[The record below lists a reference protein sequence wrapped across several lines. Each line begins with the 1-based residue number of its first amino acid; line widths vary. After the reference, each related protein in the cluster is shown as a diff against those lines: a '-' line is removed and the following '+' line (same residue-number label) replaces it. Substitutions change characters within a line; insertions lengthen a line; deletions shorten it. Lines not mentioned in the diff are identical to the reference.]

1 MPQKINIPLLKSL
14 VKSAPPETEQEIAD
28 SELTG
33 LLVKHLPS
41 GSIRFYSQVARGR
54 RETIA
59 HALGS
64 GRRAVQRVG
73 EGTLY
78 PIDAIDVLDRHKADI
93 SLTWVRR
100 ECVRLRGKVLDG
112 TDYGATREAQ
122 KGIPSLST
130 FLDESDE
137 QSYGWWLVHNR
148 KDGAATL
155 ARIKHCFLTP
165 YGKKGLD
172 EITPHLLD
180 TWRTKRLKGTGMRK
194 ASRETCNRDTGAL
207 KSCLSKAVEWK
218 ILTAHPLAGFKPA
231 EVDRHRRAIRRLY
244 DSEIAALMEALE
256 AREDRLRAERRS
268 GNEWRAQRGYALLPS
283 LEGVYADVLRPAVE
297 LSLETGMR
305 KGECFELTW
314 KMVDLK
320 NRVIRL
326 PGEVT
331 KSFLSR
337 EIPLNSRALAMLRQ
351 WKLQQGRSRGYVF
364 GGSGGHLT
372 TLRKSFSQV
381 LDAAG
386 IACVTGE
393 GRVTWHSLRH
403 SFGSRLGDAGVPAG
417 TIKEL
422 LGHASLATT
431 QRYLKPS
438 DKSKQAAVEALA

>member
-1 MPQKINIPLLKSL
+1 
-14 VKSAPPETEQEIAD
+14 
-28 SELTG
+28 
-33 LLVKHLPS
+33 
-41 GSIRFYSQVARGR
+41 
-54 RETIA
+54 
-59 HALGS
+59 
-64 GRRAVQRVG
+64 
-73 EGTLY
+73 
-78 PIDAIDVLDRHKADI
+78 
-93 SLTWVRR
+93 
-100 ECVRLRGKVLDG
+100 
-112 TDYGATREAQ
+112 
-122 KGIPSLST
+122 
-130 FLDESDE
+130 
-137 QSYGWWLVHNR
+137 
-148 KDGAATL
+148 
-155 ARIKHCFLTP
+155 
-165 YGKKGLD
+165 
-172 EITPHLLD
+172 
-180 TWRTKRLKGTGMRK
+180 
-194 ASRETCNRDTGAL
+194 
-207 KSCLSKAVEWK
+207 
-218 ILTAHPLAGFKPA
+218 
-231 EVDRHRRAIRRLY
+231 
-244 DSEIAALMEALE
+244 
-256 AREDRLRAERRS
+256 
-268 GNEWRAQRGYALLPS
+268 LPS

-403 SFGSRLGDAGVPAG
+403 TFGSRLGDAGVPAG
-417 TIKEL
+417 TIREL
-422 LGHASLATT
+422 MGHASLATT

-438 DKSKQAAVEALA
+438 DKSKRAAVEALA